1 MKQATITALSR
12 FGMVVVAFA
21 IMGTL
26 MGPLYASSVEKI
38 KTKEMNEIEQQ
49 EVTEVEEIKEEIE
62 EPVVELEEVPPIV
75 YQDMTM
81 EKLAEKLN
89 RSLTSTVSNQGYLFA
104 SYSLEKGVDPYLA
117 VAIMLQET
125 GCKWK
130 CSTLVT
136 KCNNVGGIRG
146 NASCGSSGYMKFPSL
161 EVGIKSYIDNLARNY
176 IAHGLT
182 TPSAISTK
190 YVGYENPEWVA
201 MVNSY
206 INEIETK

>member
-1 MKQATITALSR
+1 MFYLKQTIIDALSR
-12 FGMVVVAFA
+12 FGIVVVFLA
-21 IMGTL
+21 ILTTVT
-26 MGPLYASSVEKI
+26 PLYASSVEKEEV
-38 KTKEMNEIEQQ
+38 KESK
-49 EVTEVEEIKEEIE
+49 EVEILDVVEEKTIEMVIE
-62 EPVVELEEVPPIV
+62 ETPPIV

-81 EKLAEKLN
+81 EELTEKLN
-89 RSLTSTVSNQGYLFA
+89 RSLHSTVANQGYLFA

-117 VAIMLQET
+117 VAIMLHET

-136 KCNNVGGIRG
+136 QCNNVGGIKG

-161 EVGIKSYIDNLARNY
+161 ENGIRNYIDNLANNY
-176 IAHGLT
+176 VAYGLT
-182 TPSAISTK
+182 TPNAIVTK

-201 MVNSY
+201 RVNAY